1 MPAFLVMAMFS
12 LSIIVPPL
20 RAEQSSAKPAESVEI
35 PLNPLPFVLKGSLRR
50 SDGEDPFPAVIPLA
64 ACGYVAG
71 SVDQV
76 WGEALLSWG
85 FVTMTLDVFTPRSIA
100 GRKTCISPAPL
111 ELAEHVYRALNVLA
125 ARKYLDPKHVF
136 VIGFGRSTSLVFA
149 AIERD
154 GTERTAKRRFRGAVA
169 FYPAG
174 CGAVRGP

>member
-1 MPAFLVMAMFS
+1 
-12 LSIIVPPL
+12 
-20 RAEQSSAKPAESVEI
+20 
-35 PLNPLPFVLKGSLRR
+35 
-50 SDGEDPFPAVIPLA
+50 
-64 ACGYVAG
+64 
-71 SVDQV
+71 
-76 WGEALLSWG
+76 
-85 FVTMTLDVFTPRSIA
+85 MTLDVFTPRSIA

>member
-1 MPAFLVMAMFS
+1 MRRLMPAFLVMAMFS

-76 WGEALLSWG
+76 WGEALLSW
-85 FVTMTLDVFTPRSIA
+85 
-100 GRKTCISPAPL
+100 
-111 ELAEHVYRALNVLA
+111 ALS
-125 ARKYLDPKHVF
+125 R
-136 VIGFGRSTSLVFA
+136 
-149 AIERD
+149 
-154 GTERTAKRRFRGAVA
+154 
-169 FYPAG
+169 
-174 CGAVRGP
+174 